1 VLVSLGKRRESAELA
16 DLLLECHGRIRQF
29 LALAADVAAR
39 RELATKDVSEACSR
53 VQRYFTEALPLH
65 VEDEEVSVLP
75 RLLGR
80 NVELDR
86 TLSDMRREHTEHEP
100 VLAELLASAA
110 RLHVA
115 PDDLRA
121 RLALG
126 AAAAALAREFEPH
139 LAREE
144 AVIFPAVNQLL
155 TASEREAI
163 RAELRARRGG

>member
-1 VLVSLGKRRESAELA
+1 VLVSLGKRRESPELV

-29 LALAADVAAR
+29 LALACDIGAR
-39 RELATKDVSEACSR
+39 RELADTDVSEASSR
-53 VQRYFTEALPLH
+53 VQRYFVEALPLH
-65 VEDEEVSVLP
+65 VQDEEVSVLP

-80 NVELDR
+80 NAELDR
-86 TLSDMRREHTEHEP
+86 TLSDMQREHAEHEP
-100 VLAELLASAA
+100 LLSELLASAA
-110 RLHVA
+110 RLRDA
-115 PDDLRA
+115 PDDLRM

-126 AAAAALAREFEPH
+126 EAAETLVRAFEPH

-155 TASEREAI
+155 TPGERETI